1 MRRAPLPVPL
11 MLIAAFMILGLAVL
25 LGSALAILHL
35 RAQPGA
41 ASWPVVWPV
50 GVLHGV
56 LGIGGL
62 LCLVLALRGP
72 PRGIA
77 QGTASFGAIAAT
89 LFALAALVGGAILAT
104 HLRKRRRAGALI
116 GPVQRVWRLLPW
128 AAACRH
134 DLRRLT
140 RSGAG

>member
-1 MRRAPLPVPL
+1 
-11 MLIAAFMILGLAVL
+11 MLIGAFMIVGSAVL

-41 ASWPVVWPV
+41 VSWPVAWPL
-50 GVLHGV
+50 GALHGL

-89 LFALAALVGGAILAT
+89 LFALAALAGGAILAT
-104 HLRKRRRAGALI
+104 HLRRRRRAGALI
-116 GPVQRVWRLLPW
+116 GVHAAFAVSGFVILAAYLLV
-128 AAACRH
+128 
-134 DLRRLT
+134 
-140 RSGAG
+140 G

>member
-1 MRRAPLPVPL
+1 MAGRLGRSRRCT
-11 MLIAAFMILGLAVL
+11 
-25 LGSALAILHL
+25 AL
-35 RAQPGA
+35 
-41 ASWPVVWPV
+41 
-50 GVLHGV
+50 

-104 HLRKRRRAGALI
+104 HLRNRRRAGALI
-116 GPVQRVWRLLPW
+116 GVHAAFAVSGFVVLAAYLL
-128 AAACRH
+128 
-134 DLRRLT
+134 
-140 RSGAG
+140 AG